1 MPYQRTPEEARDLLA
16 QAIKQA
22 EQNLLDALA
31 AGEGKNS
38 VALDPYT
45 SLVALATYT
54 GFVVE
59 GGAVQIRVGDLMG
72 LMEFIA
78 TDPRYIPD
86 PRFPWTKAQ
95 LAAALDEE

>member
-1 MPYQRTPEEARDLLA
+1 MSYQRTTEEARDLLA
-16 QAIKQA
+16 RAIKQA
-22 EQNLLDALA
+22 EQNLLGALA
-31 AGEGKNS
+31 AGKGTSS
-38 VALDPYT
+38 VDLDPFT
-45 SLVALATYT
+45 ALVALATYT

-59 GGAVQIRVGDLMG
+59 GGAVQVRMGDLMG

-95 LAAALDEE
+95 LAAALHEE

>member
-1 MPYQRTPEEARDLLA
+1 MSYQRTPEEARDLLA
-16 QAIKQA
+16 RAIKQA
-22 EQNLLDALA
+22 EQNLLSVLT
-31 AGEGKNS
+31 AGKGKNS
-38 VALDPYT
+38 VALDPFT
-45 SLVALATYT
+45 ALVALATYT

-59 GGAVQIRVGDLMG
+59 GGAVRVQIGDLMG

-95 LAAALDEE
+95 LAAALHEE